1 MDLKSWKLIKVWPP
15 IVLFGLLLALP
26 LFLTAPDPVGGA
38 ENPDQEVINPCRL
51 YGSVALPRQAA
62 QLFAIDVK
70 ANTTQLLG
78 EVIAST
84 EVSGLAVHPHSLD
97 LYALHVSQRGA
108 KTTSLMR
115 LDAASGALELIGA
128 LGLQHGEGL
137 SFRPGDASLWSWWRS
152 HGLIRIDPVTA
163 NVQLV
168 QAGDL
173 PVSALA
179 WHPEGNVLYLAGN
192 RSLWAYEEGSA
203 GFALVQ
209 EPLPILVGGM
219 AVRGDGQLLLSAA
232 NTGTEGLGLLV
243 FDPDAGSVVATFGL
257 PALPINRGRSKGR
270 AAAFVQ
276 SITWPLACGNFS
288 PGGPADLIQSVQIDP
303 PQLCSGESAMI
314 RVETSHP
321 EGGNNP
327 VLVSINGMPGEQRAL
342 QFEGLPGPRLI
353 NVSASTAEGYVD
365 SETREV
371 EVIDC
376 GPPQPFARLSV
387 GTNPYHHYVVD
398 FLVANAAEI
407 APEGTQYEWVFGD
420 GLTETTSVP
429 FISHSYEEA
438 LLPDREY
445 LYFHVSVT
453 LQLPDGTSLQT
464 PATVSI
470 WNAYAA
476 GRRRGLIQ
484 PLLTYQQELTLSGE
498 QLVGEYTLRNLE
510 DSPIVFSDRQVQ
522 FQPCDPALDP
532 DPAPW
537 EAISMVIG
545 PGEALADSL
554 VLDAAMVPEHVC
566 GVELHLAGQS
576 GPAHRVAADLY
587 FEIKRDPLSYQP
599 VTDQATMAMLAEV
612 VAQGLVDDPD
622 FISDEE
628 LYQLSHAG
636 LIDMPPSGGSASE
649 PAQRLT
655 EEPPDCDVNP
665 IQIGCPC
672 ERGDVSDEL
681 PGNVG
686 DISCQ
691 ASQEFAAFP
700 AHLPNALKGD
710 AILVGG
716 CGFVGELLNVLQ
728 QNYVHTG
735 LMTRNYVEIAH
746 STSTEKRAANEDHIV
761 YLPTPHIYAWV
772 LRYGWPGII
781 RSDVDTAFSALSLM
795 DPNGDTYVLT
805 DFNAEPSGCPGTI
818 VPPLVVKPPPAQA
831 QAVRPLLRTAAD
843 IARDLATPVNE
854 WAANGNDGTG
864 NYRFF
869 AYSDATIAD
878 DPSYDYPPGEPA
890 TVCSTFVW
898 HVLKSAGAD
907 LEGPGLEPEEVA
919 SNWSYGGTDGL
930 YFYPEAGRWT
940 AADAMWTNVYDMVMT
955 KSFYEPLFHPIA
967 TGIANQLVNCFA
979 RDDCDFWDTYHQDW
993 KHPGDGRTVSP
1004 DNLLLWDP
1012 PTDED
1017 GDGVIDYGVYGH
1029 SERLVFRSG
1038 GFKRVYR
1045 WAPSQGTGT
1054 VAGVVRY
1061 EDGTPAPEATV
1072 ILEAAGGLETVS
1084 GPGGRFEFLA
1094 VPAGTYDIEAQ
1105 KQEPEWFLSSRDGV
1119 VTVVEDKKVK
1129 VELVLLPPAE
1139 DFRRVNVTGIWII
1152 MDVEYVLWP
1161 FCFPGGGI
1169 DDGEIT
1175 GLACRVDPYTTTTDV
1190 ASWHESEGDADL
1202 HIKVMCAIQ
1211 PDKSVYVQITS
1222 NLDGQSYRV
1231 QDVMLPPGQVHD
1243 FESVDLSSSD
1253 GSWCGSWND
1262 LAGHKIT
1269 VSNEV
1274 QNY

>member
-1 MDLKSWKLIKVWPP
+1 M
-15 IVLFGLLLALP
+15 
-26 LFLTAPDPVGGA
+26 
-38 ENPDQEVINPCRL
+38 
-51 YGSVALPRQAA
+51 
-62 QLFAIDVK
+62 
-70 ANTTQLLG
+70 
-78 EVIAST
+78 
-84 EVSGLAVHPHSLD
+84 
-97 LYALHVSQRGA
+97 
-108 KTTSLMR
+108 
-115 LDAASGALELIGA
+115 
-128 LGLQHGEGL
+128 
-137 SFRPGDASLWSWWRS
+137 
-152 HGLIRIDPVTA
+152 
-163 NVQLV
+163 LV
-168 QAGDL
+168 
-173 PVSALA
+173 
-179 WHPEGNVLYLAGN
+179 
-192 RSLWAYEEGSA
+192 R
-203 GFALVQ
+203 
-209 EPLPILVGGM
+209 
-219 AVRGDGQLLLSAA
+219 
-232 NTGTEGLGLLV
+232 
-243 FDPDAGSVVATFGL
+243 
-257 PALPINRGRSKGR
+257 
-270 AAAFVQ
+270 
-276 SITWPLACGNFS
+276 
-288 PGGPADLIQSVQIDP
+288 
-303 PQLCSGESAMI
+303 
-314 RVETSHP
+314 
-321 EGGNNP
+321 
-327 VLVSINGMPGEQRAL
+327 INGMPGEQRAL

-445 LYFHVSVT
+445 HYFHVSVT

-498 QLVGEYTLRNLE
+498 QLFGKYTLRNLE
-510 DSPIVFSDRQVQ
+510 DSSIVFSDRQVQ

-537 EAISMVIG
+537 EDISIVIG
-545 PGEALADSL
+545 PGEELVDNSL

-566 GVELHLAGQS
+566 GVELHLSGQS

-599 VTDQATMAMLAEV
+599 VTDQATMAMLVEV
-612 VAQGLVDDPD
+612 VARGLVDDPD

-649 PAQRLT
+649 PTQRLA
-655 EEPPDCDVNP
+655 EAPSDCDVNP

-672 ERGDVSDEL
+672 ERGDIPDEL

-691 ASQEFAAFP
+691 ATQEFTAFP
-700 AHLPNALKGD
+700 AYLPNALKGD

-716 CGFVGELLNVLQ
+716 CGFVGEMLNVLQ

-735 LMTRNYVEIAH
+735 IMTRNYVEIAH
-746 STSTEKRAANEDHIV
+746 STSTDKRANNEK
-761 YLPTPHIYAWV
+761 YLKCGDFPLLYISPDV
-772 LRYGWPGII
+772 LRYGWPGVI
-781 RSDVDTAFSALSLM
+781 RSDVDTAFSALRLM
-795 DPNGDTYVLT
+795 DPNDDPYVLT
-805 DFNAEPSGCPGTI
+805 DFNSELSGCPGTI

-843 IARDLATPVNE
+843 IARDLATPVDE

-878 DPSYDYPPGEPA
+878 DSSYDHPPGEPA

-898 HVLKSAGAD
+898 HVLKTAGAV
-907 LEGPGLEPEEVA
+907 LEGPSVEPKEPA
-919 SNWSYGGTDGL
+919 YGGIDGL
-930 YFYPEAGRWT
+930 YLYPEADRW
-940 AADAMWTNVYDMVMT
+940 AAAEFMWDNVHEMVMR
-955 KSFYEPLFHPIA
+955 KSVFDPLFDPIA
-967 TGIANQLVNCFA
+967 DRLANQLVNCFV
-979 RDDCDFWDTYHQDW
+979 RDQCDFDDIFHQDW
-993 KHPGDGRTVSP
+993 RNPGDGRTVSP

-1012 PTDED
+1012 PTDEN
-1017 GDGVIDYGVYGH
+1017 GDSVIDYGVYGH

-1038 GFKRVYR
+1038 GYKRVYS
-1045 WAPSQGTGT
+1045 WQPSEGTGD
-1054 VAGVVRY
+1054 VSGVVRY
-1061 EDGTPAPEATV
+1061 ESGAVAAGATV

-1084 GPGGRFEFLA
+1084 RPGGRFEFLA

-1105 KQEPEWFLSSRDGV
+1105 KQEPDLYLSSRDGV
-1119 VTVVEDKKVK
+1119 VTVVEGETEKIK
-1129 VELVLLPPAE
+1129 LVLLPPAE
-1139 DFRRVNVTGIWII
+1139 DYRLVNVTGVYTITDIEKDIACWFSWETTGDQPII
-1152 MDVEYVLWP
+1152 
-1161 FCFPGGGI
+1161 
-1169 DDGEIT
+1169 
-1175 GLACRVDPYTTTTDV
+1175 GLACRVDPYTTPTDV
-1190 ASWHESEGDADL
+1190 ARRHYVLGDTDL
-1202 HIKVMCAIQ
+1202 FLNVTCTIQ
-1211 PDKSVYVQITS
+1211 SDNSVQVVIDS
-1222 NLDGQSYRV
+1222 NLDGKDYAKQSVLLAPDQRHTFELV
-1231 QDVMLPPGQVHD
+1231 SLKASDSFFWCSDWFD
-1243 FESVDLSSSD
+1243 F
-1253 GSWCGSWND
+1253 
-1262 LAGHKIT
+1262 AGHRIT